1 MPNTG
6 LFGIKG
12 TARDLLGGLGDA
24 FLLQAGRDRV
34 YAPMREKEKLGEAFA
49 GFTEN
54 PLQAIN
60 AIGQQNP
67 ELGGK
72 LLNEYYQ
79 REHDKNTLAENTRV
93 HDATRRESALKI
105 LPQLGG
111 MLNTIRSS
119 DNPAAAY
126 ATIQPLLTR
135 MAQFSGLDP
144 SMVPS
149 TYNPEAVNALA
160 AYDWGTGQ
168 QMTHGEEVRHHK
180 EGEAVDR
187 GQLGVAQGTL
197 GVAQGK
203 LDLDKKE
210 FGHTVSKDAA
220 KFLIEKE
227 AHDSTMKN
235 GGYSDI
241 KGSSGILPVA
251 PVNTSQGKSTTTTK
265 APVTTDTIPVPS
277 KVGLKFTDNKTGLK
291 YVATPGK
298 DGKLIWVPQK

>member
-67 ELGGK
+67 ELGGQ
-72 LLNEYYQ
+72 LLHQYYTREQQKNE
-79 REHDKNTLAENTRV
+79 LAETTRV
-93 HDATRRESALKI
+93 NDSTIRDRALKI

-111 MLNTIRSS
+111 MLNTVNSS
-119 DNPAAAY
+119 ANPAEAY
-126 ATIQPLLTR
+126 STIQPLLAR
-135 MAQFSGLDP
+135 MAEFSGIDP
-144 SMVPS
+144 SMIPS
-149 TYNPEAVNALA
+149 VYNPEAVRALA

-187 GQLGVAQGTL
+187 GQLGVAQGNL

-203 LDLDKKE
+203 LALDKKE

-220 KFLIEKE
+220 DFVIKKE

-241 KGSSGILPVA
+241 KGSSGILP
-251 PVNTSQGKSTTTTK
+251 PGNTTNTSQGKSGG
-265 APVTTDTIPVPS
+265 APVTTDKFPAPS
-277 KVGLKFTDNKTGLK
+277 KAGLKVTDNKTGIK